1 MEKALVLHFP
11 MRLSQGTLNQRIII
25 LIYYSPLSYIAKSA
39 FWLRETNTHKAN
51 LNSTPRCIID
61 DWMWGSLP
69 KAGDILPQQRKGKP
83 EDKPGER
90 NCINYSVLV
99 HHHSKVMKSPN
110 ATPCC
115 HLNCQFILCFMY
127 YINECIR
134 KAFPSHKNILNT
146 WVLLKLSIRYTVY
159 LTTIRY

>member
-1 MEKALVLHFP
+1 
-11 MRLSQGTLNQRIII
+11 MRLSQGTLNQGIII

-69 KAGDILPQQRKGKP
+69 KAGDILPQQRKSKP

-115 HLNCQFILCFMY
+115 HLNCQFILCSCTISM
-127 YINECIR
+127 N
-134 KAFPSHKNILNT
+134 
-146 WVLLKLSIRYTVY
+146 VLEKHFHRTKIYWIHEYCKSCR
-159 LTTIRY
+159 